1 MNFMKKTTPKEEA
14 RKVKRDLGREQR
26 GMDRE
31 RGQLD
36 REEKKIIAD
45 IRAAAKRGNQGETRI
60 LAKQLVQLRAGKDRL
75 LSTKAQLGAIKTK
88 TTLMATSHTMLVFVG
103 YHPYICEFNFI
114 SILSDCI
121 GKTCM
126 LCVQILTPTCR
137 LWRSNISVGTT
148 LFTDKF

>member
-1 MNFMKKTTPKEEA
+1 VLCKEGHSSPSIVHVVLVFNIINMNFMKKTTPKEEA
-14 RKVKRDLGREQR
+14 RKVKRELGREQR

-60 LAKQLVQLRAGKDRL
+60 LAKQLVQLRAGKERL

-88 TTLMATSHTMLVFVG
+88 TTLMATTHTMYVYTHVYVMYG
-103 YHPYICEFNFI
+103 WI
-114 SILSDCI
+114 D
-121 GKTCM
+121 
-126 LCVQILTPTCR
+126 VCR
-137 LWRSNISVGTT
+137 LTCTVRM
-148 LFTDKF
+148 